1 MEKDT
6 IQSQIGISNSVR
18 NQRGRTSFT
27 KSNNYLE
34 FEMGRIPPQALDI
47 EEAVLGSL
55 LLEKNALSAV
65 IDMLRPEVFYKE
77 AHQYIYGAIADLFA
91 DSEPVDLITVMS
103 KLRATGMLD
112 IVGGPYYLT
121 QLTHKVASAA
131 NIEFY
136 AKIIIEKYVQRQLIS
151 TSTEIVRDAYEDTT
165 DVFELLD
172 KAESKLFS
180 ISENNFRR
188 EFEPLP
194 GLIKRTLGDIE
205 ASKNSDGMRGVP
217 SGYSELDRITGG
229 WQKTDLIIVAARPG
243 MGKTAF
249 ALSMARNMAVDFK
262 KPVAV
267 FSLEMD
273 ANQLAVRLMSA
284 QTNIKI
290 WKLRRGLLSDDEWLI
305 FHERLSGLSDAP
317 IYIDDTPAL
326 SIFELRAKCRRMKE
340 QYHVEAIMVDYL
352 QLMTGTSEAKGI
364 REQEIS
370 GISRGLKSMAKELE
384 VPVIVLSQ
392 LNRSVETRGGSKK
405 PMLSDLRESGAIEQD
420 ADLVL
425 FVYRPERYDIDSDE
439 KGDTAG
445 MADIIIAKHRNGA
458 TDSVRLR
465 FMEEYTKFTELETT
479 AMLDTS
485 MHRNEQFDSEGD
497 TGGFVLM
504 KSKMDEPR
512 NNDYNTDFLPEDDG
526 TLDF

>member
-1 MEKDT
+1 M
-6 IQSQIGISNSVR
+6 SHAVR
-18 NQRGRTSFT
+18 NQRDRMRFSKPTT
-27 KSNNYLE
+27 PYLE

-65 IDMLRPEVFYKE
+65 VDLLRPEVFYKD
-77 AHQYIYGAIADLFA
+77 AHQYIYGAISDLFA
-91 DSEPVDLITVMS
+91 NSEPVDLITVMS
-103 KLRATGMLD
+103 KLRAIGMLD

-136 AKIIIEKYVQRQLIS
+136 AKILIEKYVQRQLIGA
-151 TSTEIVRDAYEDTT
+151 STEIVRDAYEETT

-172 KAESKLFS
+172 KAESKLFA

-194 GLIKRTLGDIE
+194 GLIKRSLEEIE
-205 ASKNSDGMRGVP
+205 ASKNADGHLRGVP
-217 SGYSELDRITGG
+217 SGYTELDRVTGG
-229 WQKTDLIIVAARPG
+229 WQKTDLIIVAARPS

-262 KPVAV
+262 KPVAL

-273 ANQLAVRLMSA
+273 ANQLAIRLMSA
-284 QTNIKI
+284 QTSIEMS
-290 WKLRRGLLSDDEWLI
+290 KLRKGSLTEHEWLI

-340 QYHVEAIMVDYL
+340 QYRVEAIMVDYL
-352 QLMTGTSEAKGI
+352 QLMSGSADVRGN

-370 GISRGLKSMAKELE
+370 GISRSLKSLAKELE

-392 LNRSVETRGGSKK
+392 LNRGVETRGGSKK

-425 FVYRPERYDIDSDE
+425 FVYRPEYYEIEEDE
-439 KGDTAG
+439 KGFTAG
-445 MADIIIAKHRNGA
+445 MADIIISKHRNGSLA
-458 TDSVRLR
+458 NVRLR
-465 FMEEYTKFTELETT
+465 FQKECAKFIDPETT
-479 AMLDTS
+479 YAS
-485 MHRNEQFDSEGD
+485 MPPMAGNEQFDSESN
-497 TGGFVLM
+497 TGFVLM
-504 KSKMDEPR
+504 KSKNWDDQHD
-512 NNDYNTDFLPEDDG
+512 NALYTDIPPEDDG
-526 TLDF
+526 SLDF